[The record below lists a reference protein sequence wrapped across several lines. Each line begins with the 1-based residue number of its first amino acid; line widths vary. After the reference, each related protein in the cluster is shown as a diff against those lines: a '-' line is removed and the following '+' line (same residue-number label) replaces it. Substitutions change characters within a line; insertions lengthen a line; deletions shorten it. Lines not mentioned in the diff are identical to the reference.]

1 MKYFE
6 SILQIIPSVHSS
18 ATLLSCPSSSPRLS
32 SLLAL
37 HSSPSPSNP
46 KGPSFP
52 SSISAST
59 LFAASSLR
67 RALEEA
73 STIGVDLIHVDLSD
87 ITWIN
92 GSALR
97 HVANTRR
104 RMADLLDVDLDLVE
118 WSAAVS
124 RMSSRTRLDGALGRV
139 A

>member
-59 LFAASSLR
+59 LFAASSLILAR
-67 RALEEA
+67 SFRCR
-73 STIGVDLIHVDLSD
+73 
-87 ITWIN
+87 ITMLFIFSLKP
-92 GSALR
+92 G
-97 HVANTRR
+97 
-104 RMADLLDVDLDLVE
+104 
-118 WSAAVS
+118 
-124 RMSSRTRLDGALGRV
+124 
-139 A
+139 